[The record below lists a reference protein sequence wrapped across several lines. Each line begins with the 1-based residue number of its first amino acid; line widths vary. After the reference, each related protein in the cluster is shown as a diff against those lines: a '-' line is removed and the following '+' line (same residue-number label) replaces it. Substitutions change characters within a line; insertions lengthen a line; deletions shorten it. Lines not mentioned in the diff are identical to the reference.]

1 MASPKLLDQVRTVAR
16 VRHLSLR
23 TEKAY
28 AQWIKRFILF
38 HKKRHPAEMAEQEIR
53 EFLANLAVELRVSAS
68 TQTVALSA
76 LLFLYRD
83 VLKRDLPYISE
94 IERAKPSRHLPVV
107 FSRAEVQAVLAR
119 LAGTNHLIA
128 SLLYGAGL
136 RLMEGI
142 RLRVKDIDFS
152 ANQLT
157 IREGKGANDRLT
169 MLPQRI
175 QPALQEQLL
184 RARVLHQ
191 QDLKEGFGRVY
202 LPFALERKYPNA
214 AREWGW
220 QYVFPA
226 LKCSRDPRTGIERR
240 HHVAPENLQRAVKN
254 AINLARINKNG
265 SCHTFRHSF
274 ATHLLQDGYDI
285 RTVQELL
292 GHKDVRTTMIY
303 THVLNRGGRGVRSP
317 LDQ

>member
-1 MASPKLLDQVRTVAR
+1 MSSPKLLDQVRTIAR
-16 VRHLSLR
+16 VRHLSLK

-38 HKKRHPAEMAEQEIR
+38 HKKRHPAQMAEPQIR
-53 EFLANLAVELRVSAS
+53 EFLAHLAVDLQVSAS

-83 VLKRDLPYISE
+83 VLKQNLPYISD
-94 IERAKPSRHLPVV
+94 IERAKPSKRLPVV
-107 FSRAEVQAVLAR
+107 YSRAEVQSVLAY
-119 LAGTNHLIA
+119 LTGTNHLIA

-136 RLMEGI
+136 RLMEAI

-157 IREGKGANDRLT
+157 IREGKGAIDRRT
-169 MLPQRI
+169 MLPQKI
-175 QPALQEQLL
+175 QPALQQQLL
-184 RARVLHQ
+184 KAKILHQ

-202 LPFALERKYPNA
+202 LPFALDRKYPTA
-214 AREWGW
+214 AREWAW

-226 LKCSRDPRTGIERR
+226 SKRSHDPRNGVERR
-240 HHVAPENLQRAVKN
+240 HHIGEESLQRAVKN
-254 AINLARINKNG
+254 AIHLARVNKNG

-274 ATHLLQDGYDI
+274 ATHLLEDGYDI

-303 THVLNRGGRGVRSP
+303 THVLNRGGRGVKSP
-317 LDQ
+317 LDE